1 MTRSLCVLAALT
13 LFSEFLVGCDSVR
26 KSFGGGKNAPDEFV
40 VYKRP
45 PLSLPPEYGLRPP
58 APGESRPQK
67 VSPMDQAR
75 EAILGKNAAR
85 TAASPTTVKA
95 GSPGLQALITRT
107 GANKAEPGIRR
118 LVNQESSVLADEDQI
133 FVNKL
138 IFWVDDKSNPGIVVV
153 IDRVLVGAVI
163 DFLDFHWAG
172 FHWPAFN
179 VADIAIT
186 SGAAALIWDSFFG
199 KHEDS

>member
-1 MTRSLCVLAALT
+1 MEQRMTRSLCVLAALT

-138 IFWVDDKSNPGIVVV
+138 IFWVDDKSNPGIVVDAKKEQKRIMSNQAPGKPINEGEIPEV
-153 IDRVLVGAVI
+153 KRKKARKGL
-163 DFLDFHWAG
+163 LDF
-172 FHWPAFN
+172 
-179 VADIAIT
+179 
-186 SGAAALIWDSFFG
+186 
-199 KHEDS
+199 

>member
-1 MTRSLCVLAALT
+1 MEQRMTRSLCVLAALT

-85 TAASPTTVKA
+85 TAASPTTVNA
-95 GSPGLQALITRT
+95 GRPGLQALITRT

-138 IFWVDDKSNPGIVVV
+138 IFWVDDKSNPGIVVDAKKEQKRIMSNQALGKPINEGEIPEV
-153 IDRVLVGAVI
+153 KRKKARKGL
-163 DFLDFHWAG
+163 LDF
-172 FHWPAFN
+172 
-179 VADIAIT
+179 
-186 SGAAALIWDSFFG
+186 
-199 KHEDS
+199 

>member
-1 MTRSLCVLAALT
+1 MEQRMTRSLCVLAALT

-138 IFWVDDKSNPGIVVV
+138 IFWVDDKSNPGIVVDAKKEQKRIMSNQALGKPINEGEIPEV
-153 IDRVLVGAVI
+153 KRKKARKGL
-163 DFLDFHWAG
+163 LDF
-172 FHWPAFN
+172 
-179 VADIAIT
+179 
-186 SGAAALIWDSFFG
+186 
-199 KHEDS
+199 

>member
-1 MTRSLCVLAALT
+1 MEQRMTRTLCVLAALT
-13 LFSEFLVGCDSVR
+13 LFSGFLVGCDSVR
-26 KSFGGGKNAPDEFV
+26 KSFGGDKNAPDEFV

-138 IFWVDDKSNPGIVVV
+138 IFWVDDKSNPGIVVDAKKEQKRIMSNQALGKPINEGEIPEV
-153 IDRVLVGAVI
+153 KRKKARKGL
-163 DFLDFHWAG
+163 LDF
-172 FHWPAFN
+172 
-179 VADIAIT
+179 
-186 SGAAALIWDSFFG
+186 
-199 KHEDS
+199 

>member
-1 MTRSLCVLAALT
+1 MTRSRCVLAALT

-58 APGESRPQK
+58 APGESSPQK

-75 EAILGKNAAR
+75 DAILGKNAAR
-85 TAASPTTVKA
+85 TAASPTTVNA

-138 IFWVDDKSNPGIVVV
+138 IFWVDDKSNPGIVVDAKKEQKRIMSNQALGKPINEGEIPEV
-153 IDRVLVGAVI
+153 KRKKARKGL
-163 DFLDFHWAG
+163 LDF
-172 FHWPAFN
+172 
-179 VADIAIT
+179 
-186 SGAAALIWDSFFG
+186 
-199 KHEDS
+199 

>member
-1 MTRSLCVLAALT
+1 MTRSRCVLAALT

-58 APGESRPQK
+58 APGESRPHN
-67 VSPMDQAR
+67 VSPMDHAR
-75 EAILGKNAAR
+75 EAILWKNAAR
-85 TAASPTTVKA
+85 TAASPTTVNA

-138 IFWVDDKSNPGIVVV
+138 IFWVDDKSNPGIVVDAKKEQKRIMSNQALGKPINEGEIPEV
-153 IDRVLVGAVI
+153 KRKKARKGL
-163 DFLDFHWAG
+163 LDF
-172 FHWPAFN
+172 
-179 VADIAIT
+179 
-186 SGAAALIWDSFFG
+186 
-199 KHEDS
+199 

>member
-1 MTRSLCVLAALT
+1 MEQRMTRSLCVLAALT
-13 LFSEFLVGCDSVR
+13 LFSGFLVGCDSVR

-138 IFWVDDKSNPGIVVV
+138 IFWVDDKSNPGIVVDAKKEQKRIMSNQALGKPINEGEIPEV
-153 IDRVLVGAVI
+153 KRKKARKGL
-163 DFLDFHWAG
+163 LDF
-172 FHWPAFN
+172 
-179 VADIAIT
+179 
-186 SGAAALIWDSFFG
+186 
-199 KHEDS
+199 

>member
-1 MTRSLCVLAALT
+1 MEQRMTRSLCVLAALT
-13 LFSEFLVGCDSVR
+13 LFSGFLVGCDSVR

-138 IFWVDDKSNPGIVVV
+138 IFWVDDKSNPGVVV
-153 IDRVLVGAVI
+153 DAKKEQKRIMSNQALGKPINEGEIPEVKRKKARKGL
-163 DFLDFHWAG
+163 LDF
-172 FHWPAFN
+172 
-179 VADIAIT
+179 
-186 SGAAALIWDSFFG
+186 
-199 KHEDS
+199 

>member
-1 MTRSLCVLAALT
+1 
-13 LFSEFLVGCDSVR
+13 
-26 KSFGGGKNAPDEFV
+26 
-40 VYKRP
+40 
-45 PLSLPPEYGLRPP
+45 
-58 APGESRPQK
+58 
-67 VSPMDQAR
+67 MDQAR

-138 IFWVDDKSNPGIVVV
+138 IFWVDDKSNPGIVVDAKKEQKRIMSNQALGKPINEGEIPEV
-153 IDRVLVGAVI
+153 KRKKARKGL
-163 DFLDFHWAG
+163 LDF
-172 FHWPAFN
+172 
-179 VADIAIT
+179 
-186 SGAAALIWDSFFG
+186 
-199 KHEDS
+199 